1 MVTMTTKETT
11 QEELDAH
18 KKAGDE
24 EKRKSERVE
33 IKLVTKPAVTML
45 EGQLTTDMLT
55 ELNNYIDENRA
66 DAKDYSSTLVGQIKQ
81 GDMSEQLSLDMEAP
95 PVKGLINVLAECG
108 RQFLASYSQDVGIQL
123 EGDDGSF
130 LKAPIDCHSIW
141 TVHSY
146 AGDYNPL
153 HDHDVSYAQK
163 SMSFSIILYC
173 KVPPQIANLD
183 TSVGLHSNGGAVDGC
198 TQFVWGTT
206 TAADFLTLRPRED
219 TWILPKEGKFLIFPC
234 WLKHQVTPFYGEGER
249 RTLSANFRV
258 PFTTTTRSTSHDHW
272 ENFEH
277 KNAETK

>member
-1 MVTMTTKETT
+1 MVTMTTKEAT
-11 QEELDAH
+11 QEELAAH

-258 PFTTTTRSTSHDHW
+258 PFTTTTRSTES
-272 ENFEH
+272 
-277 KNAETK
+277 KK

>member
-146 AGDYNPL
+146 A
-153 HDHDVSYAQK
+153 
-163 SMSFSIILYC
+163 
-173 KVPPQIANLD
+173 
-183 TSVGLHSNGGAVDGC
+183 
-198 TQFVWGTT
+198 
-206 TAADFLTLRPRED
+206 
-219 TWILPKEGKFLIFPC
+219 
-234 WLKHQVTPFYGEGER
+234 
-249 RTLSANFRV
+249 
-258 PFTTTTRSTSHDHW
+258 
-272 ENFEH
+272 
-277 KNAETK
+277 